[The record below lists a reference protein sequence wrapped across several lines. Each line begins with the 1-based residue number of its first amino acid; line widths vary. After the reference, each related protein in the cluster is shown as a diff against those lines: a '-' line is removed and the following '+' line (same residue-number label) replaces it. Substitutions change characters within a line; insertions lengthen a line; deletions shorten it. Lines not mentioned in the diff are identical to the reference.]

1 MTNNFNSSL
10 FMIVLF
16 VIPFV
21 INAQTG
27 KYTLHDFYKKNPKL
41 DSLVDDIFD
50 SMSEKERV
58 AQMIITSAGENGKP
72 DPTVERLIREKMVGG
87 VIFMKDSKETHK
99 NRAIKFNKLASESK
113 SVPLLF
119 SMDAEPSLLNKRIIG
134 SPRMEDT
141 YSIKTIAQCDAVTHT
156 INKELRYIGIKHNYA
171 PVLDIGINNA
181 AIKKRS
187 YGNDPYKVRDLANVF
202 IQNSQYNGIIATA
215 KHFPGHGL
223 VKGDTHTQSVYIDGE
238 MKEVD
243 NYQPIIDA
251 GVLTIMVA
259 HIVVKNNKSYST
271 NGKPATLSRKIVT
284 DLLKN
289 KMNFKG
295 LVVTDAMNVMK
306 AVTIYED
313 APLQA
318 SKAGCDLLLMPKD
331 EAKAINSILKEMG
344 KSKSYKDQVNESV
357 KKILRMK
364 ICAGLL

>member
-1 MTNNFNSSL
+1 MTNNFNSLSL
-10 FMIVLF
+10 VVLLF
-16 VIPFV
+16 IMPLV
-21 INAQTG
+21 INAQTQ
-27 KYTLHDFYKKNPKL
+27 KYSLLDFYKNDTRL
-41 DSLVDDIFD
+41 DSLVDSVFNT
-50 SMSEKERV
+50 MTEKERV

-72 DPTVERLIREKMVGG
+72 APTVERLIKNKMVGG
-87 VIFMKDSKETHK
+87 VIFMKGGKETHK
-99 NRAIKFNKLASESK
+99 NRANKFNRLASESQ

-119 SMDAEPSLLNKRIIG
+119 SMDAEPSLLNRRIIG
-134 SPRMEDT
+134 SPKVDDT
-141 YSIKTIAQCDAVTHT
+141 YSIKTIEQCDAVTHI

-171 PVLDIGINNA
+171 PVLDISVGNA

-238 MKEVD
+238 MKEVE

-271 NGKPATLSRKIVT
+271 DGKPATLSRKIVT

-295 LVVTDAMNVMK
+295 LVITDAMNIMK

-318 SKAGCDLLLMPKD
+318 SKAGCDLLLMPKE
-331 EAKAINSILKEMG
+331 EAKAINSILKEM
-344 KSKSYKDQVNESV
+344 SKSAPYKQQVNESI